1 MPPAACSQR
10 LAAEFVLGVRWKVF
24 SSASSAAFSG
34 ESWAIGGEDLN
45 SLGEVSTQ
53 VFHVAICGRIGLVP
67 FHLPGPVGTLPVH
80 LASEPSALPRSITRA
95 ATRRPSSRPA
105 LMSLG
110 YCTPAS
116 TRDRPASSAFAAK
129 SEARSENM

>member
-1 MPPAACSQR
+1 
-10 LAAEFVLGVRWKVF
+10 VLGVRWKFF

-34 ESWAIGGEDLN
+34 ESYAIGGGDLN
-45 SLGEVSTQ
+45 SSGEDRTQ
-53 VFHVAICGRIGLVP
+53 VFPVAIWGRIGLVP
-67 FHLPGPVGTLPVH
+67 FHLSGPVGTLPVH

-110 YCTPAS
+110 YWTPAT

-129 SEARSENM
+129 SEARSGNM